1 MMDTE
6 QLRLE
11 QLRDRM
17 SSEQRQKMSQ
27 LISNE
32 LERREKDRA
41 PQSAARSKRV
51 PETGGRS
58 LAFGGGGE
66 VDAVREIYRKM
77 ATDKRQSAEPAT
89 YPRRVVKANW
99 QVILESWRRQL
110 VEPFNKGSKFLN
122 TFRSTFL
129 GAPSSSGLLSGRH
142 IFVLFICVLAIGRVI
157 VGTGVVKATRVSPA
171 ELQALASAESA
182 QSNAQ
187 NQVSEPIRRGEFSPA
202 EVQLLQQLDAR
213 RSEIDEQEKTLL
225 AEKSDILEQKKYLAE
240 QLVELS
246 ALRDS
251 AEALRVK
258 FEKSHN
264 ERFAQLSGVY
274 GSMPPASAA
283 PLLEQLDDDT
293 ALALLERMPGKRMGQ
308 ILGLMSAKRAIELTK
323 NLSLPGRSM

>member
-32 LERREKDRA
+32 LERREKEKT
-41 PQSAARSKRV
+41 PQVAARKKRV
-51 PETGGRS
+51 PETGGRT
-58 LAFGGGGE
+58 LAFGGGGD

-77 ATDKRQSAEPAT
+77 ATDKVTSREESPL
-89 YPRRVVKANW
+89 PRRVVKPRW
-99 QVILESWRRQL
+99 QVMLEAQRTNLTQLSSKGLKCLVTFGTAFRAAKLSRRH
-110 VEPFNKGSKFLN
+110 
-122 TFRSTFL
+122 
-129 GAPSSSGLLSGRH
+129 A
-142 IFVLFICVLAIGRVI
+142 FVLFICVLAIGRVV
-157 VGTGVVKATRVSPA
+157 VGTGIVKASRVSPG
-171 ELQALASAESA
+171 ELQVVNGMDKV
-182 QSNAQ
+182 QSEI
-187 NQVSEPIRRGEFSPA
+187 SEPIHRGEFSPA
-202 EVQLLQQLDAR
+202 EIQLLQQLDAR
-213 RSEIDEQEKTLL
+213 RSELDEQEKVLR
-225 AEKSDILEQKKYLAE
+225 AEKNDLLEQKQYLAE
-240 QLVELS
+240 QLVELG

-251 AEALRVK
+251 AEALRIK

-283 PLLEQLDDDT
+283 PLLEQLDNDT

-308 ILGLMSAKRAIELTK
+308 ILGLMSPKRAIELTK